1 MGGLP
6 YKFTVKG
13 MHINVRHFASGM
25 ISVNSTYNPEIIAMF
40 KKWMHEGRGS
50 YNPKYKS
57 WNYWLPFS
65 EQILQRLVELNE

>member
-1 MGGLP
+1 
-6 YKFTVKG
+6 

-50 YNPKYKS
+50 YNPKYK
-57 WNYWLPFS
+57 
-65 EQILQRLVELNE
+65 ILELLAPIFGTGFTKTRRTQ